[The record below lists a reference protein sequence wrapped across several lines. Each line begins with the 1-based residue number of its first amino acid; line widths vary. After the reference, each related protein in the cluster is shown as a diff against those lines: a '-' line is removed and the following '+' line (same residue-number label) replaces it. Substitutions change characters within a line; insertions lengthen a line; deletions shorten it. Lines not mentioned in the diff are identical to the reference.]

1 MANLLTNG
9 IRDYADAIADSVTE
23 DLPLVARI
31 QAALDGLRELATAID
46 EAMALN
52 SQQVVNLQAE
62 VSRLRAE
69 PRHAAKRQDAGWI
82 EWGGGKCP
90 VPEDAMV
97 EIKYNSGA
105 VFTDFAKHNNW
116 EHVYAWSNIVA
127 YRVIEEASH
136 ADTTI

>member
-31 QAALDGLRELATAID
+31 QAALDGLRELAAAID
-46 EAMALN
+46 EVMALN

-69 PRHAAKRQDAGWI
+69 ACCVIKQLGDGWI
-82 EWGGGKCP
+82 EWGGGKRP